1 MATPGKASKKE
12 AKRQTPAKSSLNTPF
27 KNKWQPLSNTNW
39 HSIKRRIRCKLESM
53 EFKKVET
60 KGFCK
65 FKERKNQTPSVS
77 PESVAPES
85 NDSNVLNTPK
95 TGWTDM
101 SARRQLA
108 IGINEVTKAL
118 ERNQLRL
125 VLVCKSAEPK
135 HMTEHLIPLSISR
148 EVPACQVVALS
159 NILSEPL
166 RLKSVLALG
175 FRHCKRKEEDHFLD
189 LVTDIIPM
197 VPPLHVAW
205 LQDKGVPIGTDELL
219 DSDKRG
225 QKRKLEDELEITE
238 CDITQTEV
246 SEAVSGTLQPL
257 CVKKV
262 IPNPNKKRKKKI
274 KK

>member
-1 MATPGKASKKE
+1 MATTPGKASKKE
-12 AKRQTPAKSSLNTPF
+12 TKRQTPAKSSLNTPF
-27 KNKWQPLSNTNW
+27 KNQWQSLSNKDW
-39 HSIKRRIRCKLESM
+39 CSIQKGIRSKLESM

-60 KGFCK
+60 KGFFK
-65 FKERKNQTPSVS
+65 FKERKNKTPSVS
-77 PESVAPES
+77 PECVATES
-85 NDSNVLNTPK
+85 QGANVLSTPK

-125 VLVCKSAEPK
+125 VLVCKSVKPK
-135 HMTEHLIPLSISR
+135 HMTEHLIALSISR
-148 EVPACQVVALS
+148 EVPACQVAALS

-175 FRHCKRKEEDHFLD
+175 FRHCKIKEEDHFLD

-197 VPPLHVAW
+197 VPPLHVPW
-205 LQDKGVPIGTDELL
+205 LQDKAVPSGTDEELL
-219 DSDKRG
+219 ASDKRVP
-225 QKRKLEDELEITE
+225 KRKLEDECE
-238 CDITQTEV
+238 ITQTEG
-246 SEAVSGTLQPL
+246 SEAVPGTLQPL

-262 IPNPNKKRKKKI
+262 IPNPNKRKKKI

>member
-1 MATPGKASKKE
+1 
-12 AKRQTPAKSSLNTPF
+12 
-27 KNKWQPLSNTNW
+27 
-39 HSIKRRIRCKLESM
+39 
-53 EFKKVET
+53 
-60 KGFCK
+60 
-65 FKERKNQTPSVS
+65 
-77 PESVAPES
+77 
-85 NDSNVLNTPK
+85 
-95 TGWTDM
+95 M

-125 VLVCKSAEPK
+125 VLVCKSATPK
-135 HMTEHLIPLSISR
+135 HMTDYLIPLSISR
-148 EVPACQVVALS
+148 EVPACQVEALS
-159 NILSEPL
+159 HILSEPL

-175 FRHCKRKEEDHFLD
+175 FRRCKIKEEDHFLD

-205 LQDKGVPIGTDELL
+205 LQDKGDPIGTDELL

-225 QKRKLEDELEITE
+225 QKRKLEDEITE